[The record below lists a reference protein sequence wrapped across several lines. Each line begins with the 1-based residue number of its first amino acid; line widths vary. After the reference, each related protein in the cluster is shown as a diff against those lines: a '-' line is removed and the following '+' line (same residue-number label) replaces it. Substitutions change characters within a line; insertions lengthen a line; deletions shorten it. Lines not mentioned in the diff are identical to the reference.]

1 MAEPGFCTLR
11 TTGTPSSLTQELPYS
26 EPGTGGL
33 VLCFGC
39 GPKDRRHLRW
49 NLVTLSKPR
58 VAQRHY
64 IRSHILLAKLS
75 FHSIFLLSF
84 LKLFKFYL
92 FICSFVHAFI
102 HSFIVCLFIILKDF
116 FIEREREREREREA
130 ETQREKQAPCREPDV
145 GLDPGS
151 PGSHPRLQVAPNR
164 CATGAALHFFTLKF
178 NFLHCIDR
186 APDLSL
192 SLSLE

>member
-116 FIEREREREREREA
+116 FIERERERERER
-130 ETQREKQAPCREPDV
+130 QRHRGRSRLHA
-145 GLDPGS
+145 GS
-151 PGSHPRLQVAPNR
+151 PMWDWIPGLQDHTPGCRWRQTAAPP
-164 CATGAALHFFTLKF
+164 GLPSI
-178 NFLHCIDR
+178 FLL
-186 APDLSL
+186 LSL
-192 SLSLE
+192 ISYTVLIGHQIGRAHV

>member
-1 MAEPGFCTLR
+1 MPSATTPVSADRKKRVQMAEPGFCTLR

-116 FIEREREREREREA
+116 FIERERERERGRDTEGEA
-130 ETQREKQAPCREPDV
+130 GSMQGARCGTGSRVSRITPQAA
-145 GLDPGS
+145 G
-151 PGSHPRLQVAPNR
+151 
-164 CATGAALHFFTLKF
+164 GAKPLRHRGCPPFFY
-178 NFLHCIDR
+178 
-186 APDLSL
+186 S
-192 SLSLE
+192 